1 MKIKWNEFSSDA
13 FEYHFTEDQLKQQY
27 LSENNFMKIIGY
39 FTIGIYLVF
48 TCISAFFNLSLID
61 PINHWVSDF
70 GNSIL
75 NPYGAT
81 IYNIGCILT
90 GSFLMIFFIG
100 LKNLL
105 NIMEKGKNFLLII
118 IIFGIF
124 LSFSDIMIGVFS
136 EDMFDAHLFWSLTFF
151 ITLIPILLLGGIVLT
166 KYVNFPR
173 IIGYY
178 GIILTL
184 INISFLFF
192 YKAYKYVKTKN

>member
-1 MKIKWNEFSSDA
+1 MKIDKKLIKTS
-13 FEYHFTEDQLKQQY
+13 L
-27 LSENNFMKIIGY
+27 LGY

-48 TCISAFFNLSLID
+48 TCISAFFNLSLMD
-61 PINHWVSDF
+61 PINHWVSDL

-75 NPYGAT
+75 NPYGAA

-105 NIMEKGKNFLLII
+105 NIMEKGKKFLVLI

-136 EDMFDAHLFWSLTFF
+136 EYTFDAHLFWSLTFF
-151 ITLIPILLLGGIVLT
+151 ITLLPILLFGGIVLT

-173 IIGYY
+173 SIGYY

-184 INISFLFF
+184 INILFLFF
-192 YKAYKYVKTKN
+192 YIPVFEWITIFSSLSFVGLISYQYPKKDEI